1 MHEIRLAVR
10 YRKRF
15 RGGKH
20 ETVNGLALGRS
31 PSFKM
36 EKVRL
41 VPGYQKGGGGE
52 RQLHCCVDVFRYW
65 KSLIIERPLVTL
77 SAGC

>member
-31 PSFKM
+31 PWFKM

-41 VPGYQKGGGGE
+41 VPGYQKRGGKDNYAVVLMFFGIGN
-52 RQLHCCVDVFRYW
+52 R
-65 KSLIIERPLVTL
+65 
-77 SAGC
+77 